1 MDHQQSNEE
10 DAVRR
15 GLLEITDGVRPLR
28 EFVLGEV
35 AYYERQG
42 FTMEQSRAMA
52 AAEFTSIFG
61 LRIATR
67 ATLPE
72 DDA

>member
-1 MDHQQSNEE
+1 MADE
-10 DAVRR
+10 DAMR
-15 GLLEITDGVRPLR
+15 LALMTLSESAAPIR

-42 FTMEQSRAMA
+42 FTVEQARAMA

-61 LRIATR
+61 LRILNAATV
-67 ATLPE
+67 P
-72 DDA
+72 DDEP